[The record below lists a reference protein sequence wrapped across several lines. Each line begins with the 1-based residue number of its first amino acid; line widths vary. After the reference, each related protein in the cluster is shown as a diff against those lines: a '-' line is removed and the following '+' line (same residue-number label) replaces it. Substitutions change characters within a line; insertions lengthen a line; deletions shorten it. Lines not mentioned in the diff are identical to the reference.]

1 MVASSRFGASGVS
14 SEKIVFAG
22 VTPVFHRS
30 AQRFV
35 VIPISRKLSWNRF
48 LWRFGRLPCAPE
60 ACAEMPRRRALLD
73 GSPYLFLV
81 LSTAVRLAAGLV
93 LLKYLAWQFGPS
105 TFGLLTQVMGVAAI
119 FYMFAGGGITNGVIR
134 NISAT
139 SSELERRRWMS
150 AGTTVTVVFSIA
162 LAGIAAVFALFG
174 ARAIFGD
181 PAYAPVFVGI
191 AAAQI
196 LVGFGNL
203 VLAYFSGI
211 GDNRTF
217 ATIQIV
223 ANILSLLLLI
233 ALTAGVGL
241 GGAVL
246 GLVVAPATIGAVA
259 LWRFFRRVADHG
271 MFRIT
276 WDRPLLKNLMS
287 YAAVMASS
295 VTAVPIAQLLIRTD
309 MSERLGWN
317 AVGYWQAVAKL
328 SDAYM
333 LFIGVILINY
343 LLPQL
348 SNRHETSSAL
358 RMLLRFGL
366 PLLGVFVAGCVAIY
380 AVRNYLLLI
389 VYSEQFLA
397 AAEFLLPQLV
407 GDTLKV
413 ATLLLYYF
421 FMSRGRVLIVFASE
435 LTLGVALY
443 VLYLVLAP
451 SYGAV
456 APIYAYAAS
465 YAALLLVMLG
475 LLYATTGGAKSQTS

>member
-1 MVASSRFGASGVS
+1 M
-14 SEKIVFAG
+14 
-22 VTPVFHRS
+22 
-30 AQRFV
+30 
-35 VIPISRKLSWNRF
+35 L
-48 LWRFGRLPCAPE
+48 
-60 ACAEMPRRRALLD
+60 RRRALLD
-73 GSPYLFLV
+73 APPYLFLV

-105 TFGLLTQVMGVAAI
+105 TFGLLTQVMGVAAV

-139 SSELERRRWMS
+139 SSEVERRRWMS
-150 AGTTVTVVFSIA
+150 AGTTITVVSSIA
-162 LAGIAAVFALFG
+162 LAAVAVALALFG
-174 ARAIFGD
+174 GSAIFGD
-181 PAYAPVFVGI
+181 PDYAPVFVGI

-217 ATIQIV
+217 AVVQIV
-223 ANILSLLLLI
+223 ANISSLLLLV
-233 ALTAGVGL
+233 ALTEGVGL
-241 GGAVL
+241 GGAVF
-246 GLVVAPATIGAVA
+246 GLVVAPTTIGAVA
-259 LWRFFRRVADHG
+259 LWCFFRQVAHHG
-271 MFRIT
+271 MFRIA
-276 WDRPLLKNLMS
+276 WDRPLLKDLLS

-295 VTAVPIAQLLIRTD
+295 VTAVPIAQLFIRTD

-348 SNRHETSSAL
+348 SNRHEAASAL
-358 RMLLRFGL
+358 RMLLRFGTL
-366 PLLGVFVAGCVAIY
+366 LLGLSVMASGVIY
-380 AVRNYLLLI
+380 AVRDYLLLI

-397 AAEFLLPQLV
+397 ASDFVLPQLV
-407 GDTLKV
+407 GDTFKV
-413 ATLLLYYF
+413 ATLLLYYY
-421 FMSRGRVLIVFASE
+421 FMSRGRVLIVFVSE
-435 LTLGVALY
+435 LTLGGALY

-451 SYGAV
+451 SYGAI
-456 APIYAYAAS
+456 APIYAYAAA

-475 LLYATTGGAKSQTS
+475 LLQVAKGRASSLTS